1 MNGRRRRL
9 AARLVE
15 VRELVRILPW
25 VLRLLR
31 DSHPGAAF
39 SLTALTVLQGLSPVA
54 QLWVTKLLMD
64 QLVLIIKLRPEQR
77 AGEPVETALF
87 YVAVEAGILMTS
99 VLLGL
104 LAGHTRNILQ
114 EALVYNV
121 QKQVLEQSARLD
133 LQAYESPVYYDQL
146 QRARMQVGE
155 GPIQLLGALLDVAQ
169 AGLTLLSVGTLVL
182 FFRPWVALVLT
193 LTTLPSFW
201 AMIHYGWRRFT
212 LFDMRTPD
220 GRRAEYLSD
229 VLSTDTFAKEIRV
242 WGVSRYLLDQVLVLR
257 RRFRRENL
265 SLSRSQAFG
274 TSFGEVLSTSGY
286 YASYLVVVLGVIAG
300 RLTLGELTLYAGA
313 FTRMQSLFENVL
325 LSVANVYQLQLFIQN
340 LQIFLSLEP
349 AVVTPLEPHPL
360 SEPIC
365 EISVDDLS
373 FTYPGTDEL
382 VLDHVSFRLRS
393 GECVA
398 LVGENG
404 AGKSTLVKLL
414 LRLYEPSGGAIRA
427 DGLDL
432 RELDPEAWRNRIG
445 VVFQD
450 YARFQFTAR
459 ENVGVGNVAEIE
471 DLALIREAARAAG
484 IDDVLS
490 SLPEGYET
498 MLGRQF
504 EGGCELSL
512 GQWQRLAL
520 ARALLRDAPLLVM
533 DEPTAAMD
541 PQAEYDLYRHLRE
554 LARGRMTLLISHR
567 FSTVRMA
574 DRILVLQ
581 GSKIAEEG
589 THEELLAQDGW
600 YARMFYLQA
609 ESYQISEPRPA
620 VQGDRAVS
628 GSVSRLYN
636 DLGIAVGG

>member
-1 MNGRRRRL
+1 LSLFRERL
-9 AARLVE
+9 AERLAE
-15 VRELVRILPW
+15 LRELVRLLPW
-25 VLRLLR
+25 VLRLLW
-31 DSHPGAAF
+31 DSHPLAAF
-39 SLTALTVLQGLSPVA
+39 WLAGLTFFQALSPVA
-54 QLWVTKLLMD
+54 QLWVAKLLMD
-64 QLVLIIKLRPEQR
+64 QLVLIIRLPAAQR
-77 AGEPVETALF
+77 GGEPVATALL
-87 YVAVEAGILMTS
+87 YVALEAAILIAS
-99 VLLGL
+99 ALLGL

-121 QKQVLEQSARLD
+121 QERVLEQSARLD
-133 LQAYESPVYYDQL
+133 LQAYESPLYYDQL
-146 QRARMQVGE
+146 QRARTQVGE
-155 GPIQLLGALLDVAQ
+155 GPIQLLGAMLEVAQ
-169 AGLTLLSVGTLVL
+169 GGLTLLSVGTLVL
-182 FFRPWVALVLT
+182 FFRPWVALLLT

-201 AMIHYGWRRFT
+201 AMIHYGWRRFR
-212 LFDMRTPD
+212 LFDLRTPD

-242 WGVSRYLLDQVLVLR
+242 WGISRYLLDQVLVLR
-257 RRFRRENL
+257 RRFQRENL

-274 TSFGEVLSTSGY
+274 TAFGEVLSTCGY

-325 LSVANVYQLQLFIQN
+325 LGVANVYQLQLFARN

-349 AVVTPLEPHPL
+349 AIAKPPQPGTLA
-360 SEPIC
+360 EPIR
-365 EISVDDLS
+365 EIAVDNLS

-382 VLDHVSFRLRS
+382 VLDRVSFRLS
-393 GECVA
+393 AGECIA

-404 AGKSTLVKLL
+404 AGKTTLVKLL
-414 LRLYEPSGGAIRA
+414 LRLYEPSAGTIRT

-432 RELDPEAWRNRIG
+432 RELDPEAWRSRVA

-450 YARFQFTAR
+450 YARFQLTAR
-459 ENVGVGNVAEIE
+459 ENVGVGKVAAIE
-471 DLALIREAARAAG
+471 DLESIEEAARAAG
-484 IDDVLS
+484 IDAAIS
-490 SLPEGYET
+490 ALPEGYET
-498 MLGRQF
+498 LLGRQF

-520 ARALLRDAPLLVM
+520 ARALLRDAPLLIM

-541 PQAEYDLYRHLRE
+541 PQAEYDLYRQLRE

-581 GSKIAEEG
+581 GNRVVEEG
-589 THEELLAQDGW
+589 THEELLAREGW
-600 YARMFYLQA
+600 YARMFRLQA
-609 ESYQISEPRPA
+609 ESYRIPEPQLAGVENGAAAGVAGFDDAP
-620 VQGDRAVS
+620 
-628 GSVSRLYN
+628 
-636 DLGIAVGG
+636 LGIALGG